1 MQFLLPESELS
12 TTRTDIQ
19 IAFFINRKVVS
30 VKARS
35 LSPGL
40 HNPLSWIRIA
50 SSMIQFTPLLR
61 TSLLVSPF
69 IVVLLFLSMENC
81 TVYAQQQNQTAQST
95 RLGAPLAIIPGI
107 TGNVLTV
114 DRYFFIYCRIKDS
127 KCCKKPNNTVII
139 DNEIF

>member
-1 MQFLLPESELS
+1 LS

-19 IAFFINRKVVS
+19 IAFFINREVVS

-40 HNPLSWIRIA
+40 HNPLPWREHDSVYTSA
-50 SSMIQFTPLLR
+50 SI
-61 TSLLVSPF
+61 LLVPPF
-69 IVVLLFLSMENC
+69 VVVLLFLFMENC

-95 RLGAPLAIIPGI
+95 RLGAPLAIVPGI

-114 DRYFFIYCRIKDS
+114 VSFLIGTSSFVGLRIQNAGSVVLRKR
-127 KCCKKPNNTVII
+127 KK
-139 DNEIF
+139 